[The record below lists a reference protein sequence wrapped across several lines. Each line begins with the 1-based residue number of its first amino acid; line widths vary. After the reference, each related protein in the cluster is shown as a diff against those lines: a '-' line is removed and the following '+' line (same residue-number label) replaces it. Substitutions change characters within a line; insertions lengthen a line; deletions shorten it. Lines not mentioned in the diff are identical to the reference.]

1 AAIVPPLAFG
11 ESDDATRPCDTIQ
24 FLHELRPGCGRKK
37 IEEASIDQVER
48 TVGKSE
54 RLQDIHYLKTKIVQT
69 LYPRQRICIV
79 DHRLTDVEPHYLDLG
94 IGKGHFLRP
103 AARPTG
109 DIENALDA
117 GQVFSFREEAAHTT
131 GDETVLVE

>member
-1 AAIVPPLAFG
+1 M
-11 ESDDATRPCDTIQ
+11 Q
-24 FLHELRPGCGRKK
+24 FLHELRPSCRGEK
-37 IEEASIDQVER
+37 IEETSIDQVER

-54 RLQDIHYLKTKIVQT
+54 RLQDIHHLKAEIVQA
-69 LYPRQRICIV
+69 LYPRERICIV
-79 DHRLTDVEPHYLDLG
+79 DHRPADVEPHYLDLG

-117 GQVFSFREEAAHTT
+117 REVFPFREEAAHTA